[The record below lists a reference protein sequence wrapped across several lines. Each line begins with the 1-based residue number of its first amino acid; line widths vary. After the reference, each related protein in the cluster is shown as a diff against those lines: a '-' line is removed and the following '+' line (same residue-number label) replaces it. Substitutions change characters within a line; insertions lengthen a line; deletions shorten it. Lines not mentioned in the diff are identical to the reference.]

1 MLDHPKANP
10 ATSATPTPALYA
22 HEPIFLAISAYAI
35 PVPKNRTY
43 TNTNARAG
51 QFHPSTTC
59 DATSGTINRP
69 SATSATRSIVFPSWF
84 IRVMFSLTIP
94 TNVSQKIHSAN
105 PNSPRTG
112 GPHIIS
118 APTHRVPIHDAAS
131 LRHEWDIRAK
141 RKPFSL
147 FEQESHHPTADQA
160 K

>member
-59 DATSGTINRP
+59 DATSGTINRA
-69 SATSATRSIVFPSWF
+69 SATGATRNIVFPSWF

-94 TNVSQKIHSAN
+94 PTSRKRSTARTRTVPGWVAHIGTNLPHQSGAPYLAGLIARCGPSAQRE
-105 PNSPRTG
+105 PPCLSG
-112 GPHIIS
+112 GLK
-118 APTHRVPIHDAAS
+118 AQQRM
-131 LRHEWDIRAK
+131 LRQ
-141 RKPFSL
+141 L
-147 FEQESHHPTADQA
+147 
-160 K
+160 

>member
-59 DATSGTINRP
+59 DATSGTINRA
-69 SATSATRSIVFPSWF
+69 SATGATRSIVFPSWF

-94 TNVSQKIHSAN
+94 PTSRKRSTA
-105 PNSPRTG
+105 RTRTVPG
-112 GPHIIS
+112 RVAHTSYLHRHIGC
-118 APTHRVPIHDAAS
+118 PIHDAAS
-131 LRHEWDIRAK
+131 SRHEWDIRLGGPH
-141 RKPFSL
+141 RNKPS
-147 FEQESHHPTADQA
+147 PPIGCPI
-160 K
+160 